1 MNTLLFI
8 YLIGVILMTLV
19 WICDT
24 YNKYK
29 QYRPITIGYVCAIV
43 CISLLSWFTILIP
56 IALALRDNINITLLK
71 RKEK

>member
-8 YLIGVILMTLV
+8 YLIGIILMILF

-24 YNKYK
+24 YNEYK